1 MSITLLIII
10 FTCLVSLAAFNNQ
23 NLFNKLKHHPVSE
36 FRDKE
41 YYRMLTSGFLHGDYL
56 HLFLNMFVL
65 YEFGK
70 YVETFIV
77 GQFDNLAVG
86 RFMFLLIY
94 LFIIIAADLP
104 TLFKHKTNP
113 YFASI
118 GASGAVAGVLFMY
131 IMLNPWAMLG
141 LFAVIPIPAI
151 LFGGLYLWYSSWA
164 SKNSHDLVDH
174 DAHFF
179 GAVTGMMVLVAIKP
193 AIFGAFVQE
202 VIQGLPF

>member
-23 NLFNKLKHHPVSE
+23 DFFNKLKHHPVSE
-36 FRDKE
+36 YRHKE

-70 YVETFIV
+70 YVESFV
-77 GQFDNLAVG
+77 VSQFDNLMIG
-86 RFMFLLIY
+86 RVMFIVIY
-94 LFIIIAADLP
+94 LFIIVAADIP
-104 TLFKHKTNP
+104 TFLKHKTNP

-118 GASGAVAGVLFMY
+118 GASGAVAGILFMY

-141 LFAVIPIPAI
+141 LFAIIPVPAI

-179 GAVTGMMVLVAIKP
+179 GAVTGMIILVAIQP
-193 AIFGAFVQE
+193 SVFGIFIQE

>member
-23 NLFNKLKHHPVSE
+23 DFFNKLKQHPVSE
-36 FRDKE
+36 YRHKE

-70 YVETFIV
+70 YVESFV
-77 GQFDNLAVG
+77 VSQFDNLMIG
-86 RFMFLLIY
+86 RVMFIVIY
-94 LFIIIAADLP
+94 LFIIVAADIP
-104 TLFKHKTNP
+104 TFLKHKTNP

-118 GASGAVAGVLFMY
+118 GASGAVAGILFMY

-141 LFAVIPIPAI
+141 LFAIIPVPAI

-179 GAVTGMMVLVAIKP
+179 GAVTGMIILVAIQP
-193 AIFGAFVQE
+193 SVFGIFIQE